1 MLSIC
6 SLHIPT
12 TGMTITT
19 TSTDQERDGNVNRLE
34 ESNSEE
40 TRGGIKSEKNNMQS
54 TLVLGLVGYTV
65 AGVKIKG

>member
-6 SLHIPT
+6 SLHIST

-19 TSTDQERDGNVNRLE
+19 TSNDQERDGNVNRLE

-40 TRGGIKSEKNNMQS
+40 TRGGTNSEKNNMQS

-65 AGVKIKG
+65 GDVKIKR

>member
-1 MLSIC
+1 
-6 SLHIPT
+6 
-12 TGMTITT
+12 MTITT